1 MSSPS
6 LTSSAVQ
13 PAKRGQHPVTALDR
27 LPLGTGPSQDGE
39 RIAQRPIRDGA
50 IDDLE
55 PDWTAAIDGATD

>member
-13 PAKRGQHPVTALDR
+13 PAKRGQHPVSALDR
-27 LPLGTGPSQDGE
+27 LPSGSGLSQDGE
-39 RIAQRPIRDGA
+39 KLAQRSTRDVA

-55 PDWTAAIDGATD
+55 PEWTAAIDGATD